1 MRIKEGVKNK
11 YAEIWT
17 VIDRDN
23 FLDKTFVRVYDNK
36 SDAIADMERVLQ
48 NYKKETEKRKY
59 LEIIKESK
67 LEYTLYNRKL
77 DTIANNVSIS
87 HQTCKITD
95 YK

>member
-1 MRIKEGVKNK
+1 MRIKEDVGNK

-36 SDAIADMERVLQ
+36 KDAIADMERVLQ

-77 DTIANNVSIS
+77 DAIANNVLIS
-87 HQTCKITD
+87 HQNCKITD

>member
-23 FLDKTFVRVYDNK
+23 FLDKTFARVYDNK

-77 DTIANNVSIS
+77 DTITNNVLIT
-87 HQTCKITD
+87 HQNCKITD

>member
-1 MRIKEGVKNK
+1 MIFGDAYWEDPHVGPKCLK
-11 YAEIWT
+11 YEIMNT
-17 VIDRDN
+17 
-23 FLDKTFVRVYDNK
+23 
-36 SDAIADMERVLQ
+36 
-48 NYKKETEKRKY
+48 KY

>member
-11 YAEIWT
+11 FAEIWI

-23 FLDKTFVRVYDNK
+23 FLEKTFVRVYDNK
-36 SDAIADMERVLQ
+36 SDAIADVERVLQ

-67 LEYTLYNRKL
+67 LEYTLFNRKF
-77 DTIANNVSIS
+77 DSIANNVAIVR
-87 HQTCKITD
+87 QDCKITD

>member
-1 MRIKEGVKNK
+1 MRIKEDVKNK

-36 SDAIADMERVLQ
+36 SDAIADMERVL
-48 NYKKETEKRKY
+48 NCYAKEIEKRKY

-77 DTIANNVSIS
+77 DSITNNVLIT
-87 HQTCKITD
+87 HQNCKITD

>member
-36 SDAIADMERVLQ
+36 SDAIADMERVL
-48 NYKKETEKRKY
+48 NCYAKEIEKRNY

-77 DTIANNVSIS
+77 DTIANNVLIS
-87 HQTCKITD
+87 HQNCKITD

>member
-1 MRIKEGVKNK
+1 MRIKEDLGNK

-67 LEYTLYNRKL
+67 LECTLYNRKL